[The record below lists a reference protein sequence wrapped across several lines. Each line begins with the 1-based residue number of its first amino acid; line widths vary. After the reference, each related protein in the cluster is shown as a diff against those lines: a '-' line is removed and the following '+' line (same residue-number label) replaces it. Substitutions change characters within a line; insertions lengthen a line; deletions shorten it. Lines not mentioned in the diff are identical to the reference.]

1 MHDLRRPRHGVPR
14 MLTRNMRY
22 RAFDAALFTGCSVGA
37 LYAAQRAVAAAPVE
51 EAGWEGAKE
60 ALRQVAQ
67 EDAPAKDPPA
77 PLRAC
82 YRPTTVHAV
91 TGPVGALAL
100 YIGQEGDT
108 FLWPVEG
115 AIGVTVS
122 DAILALG
129 EASVLADLD
138 PANVPACDPVEKV
151 SLPAPPQENTP

>member
-1 MHDLRRPRHGVPR
+1 
-14 MLTRNMRY
+14 
-22 RAFDAALFTGCSVGA
+22 
-37 LYAAQRAVAAAPVE
+37 
-51 EAGWEGAKE
+51 
-60 ALRQVAQ
+60 
-67 EDAPAKDPPA
+67 
-77 PLRAC
+77 
-82 YRPTTVHAV
+82 
-91 TGPVGALAL
+91 VGALAL